1 MARLRQRG
9 RCFMSL
15 VELVISA
22 WSFGRCLVHP
32 QYYHKWVG
40 FQPSPNARFIIILSH
55 ITGWWFGT
63 CFSFSPTRLGMMIQS
78 DELIFFRRVGI
89 PPIRKCLEITGMPQT
104 LVKPRSPQART
115 RGPVGNL
122 HSGWENRKDLQQ
134 REMISGY
141 GFLLLR
147 FFLIEEKGW
156 NMLKLNHGF

>member
-40 FQPSPNARFIIILSH
+40 FQPSPNARYIIILSH

-63 CFSFSPTRLGMMIQS
+63 CFSFSPTRLGMMIQP
-78 DELIFFRRVGI
+78 DELIFFW
-89 PPIRKCLEITGMPQT
+89 
-104 LVKPRSPQART
+104 VKPRSPQART

-122 HSGWENRKDLQQ
+122 HSGWET
-134 REMISGY
+134 GY
-141 GFLLLR
+141 GSPATWDDFWIWISTVKILSHRGERLKYVEIESWFLSFSCL
-147 FFLIEEKGW
+147 
-156 NMLKLNHGF
+156 